1 MYKRQAEGSV
11 VIKFDESRIAL
22 FLKGVFMGIAE
33 VIPGIS
39 GGTIALILGVYE
51 KLIDTINNFD
61 LHLLKLLKNKELSL
75 AWDYINGHFLLILLL
90 GMITSIFILSSVLLF
105 VMKEYPIIFN
115 SFISA
120 LLLSSLF
127 LEPLKPKITKSFFL
141 GLTISFVLCSFLY
154 LFPSRNIVELEAWY
168 VFLSGFVAISALV
181 VPGISGSFILLLLGS
196 YAGILTALKD
206 LDIAVISLFVVGAFF
221 GLMTIVR
228 VIKFLYEAYREIL
241 LATFF
246 GLIVFCVPLIWVTQ
260 KVSIS
265 MGYIWEA
272 LFGAI
277 FAVLLVQMINK
288 FSRN

>member
-1 MYKRQAEGSV
+1 
-11 VIKFDESRIAL
+11 
-22 FLKGVFMGIAE
+22 MGIAE

-61 LHLLKLLKNKELSL
+61 IHLLKLLKNKELSL

-127 LEPLKPKITKSFFL
+127 LKPLKPKITKSFFL

-196 YAGILTALKD
+196 YAGILTALRD
-206 LDIAVISLFVVGAFF
+206 LNIAVISLFIVGAFF

>member
-1 MYKRQAEGSV
+1 M
-11 VIKFDESRIAL
+11 KFDEGRIAL

-120 LLLSSLF
+120 LLL
-127 LEPLKPKITKSFFL
+127 
-141 GLTISFVLCSFLY
+141 
-154 LFPSRNIVELEAWY
+154 
-168 VFLSGFVAISALV
+168 
-181 VPGISGSFILLLLGS
+181 
-196 YAGILTALKD
+196 
-206 LDIAVISLFVVGAFF
+206 
-221 GLMTIVR
+221 
-228 VIKFLYEAYREIL
+228 
-241 LATFF
+241 
-246 GLIVFCVPLIWVTQ
+246 
-260 KVSIS
+260 
-265 MGYIWEA
+265 
-272 LFGAI
+272 
-277 FAVLLVQMINK
+277 
-288 FSRN
+288 